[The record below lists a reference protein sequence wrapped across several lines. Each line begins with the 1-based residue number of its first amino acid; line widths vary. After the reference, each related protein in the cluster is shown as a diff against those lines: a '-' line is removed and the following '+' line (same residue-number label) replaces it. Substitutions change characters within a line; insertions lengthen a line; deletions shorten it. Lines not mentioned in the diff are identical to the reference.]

1 MKYVKF
7 FNNQVNAFIR
17 ENRIIDLKKYDKDVF
32 INFIFTNEN
41 LNQIII
47 KNISNISEM
56 ENLFEEE
63 ITNNCVSNLK
73 KSK

>member
-7 FNNQVNAFIR
+7 INNQVNAFIR

-32 INFIFTNEN
+32 INFIFNNEN

>member
-7 FNNQVNAFIR
+7 INNQVNAFIR

>member
-7 FNNQVNAFIR
+7 INNQVNTFIR
-17 ENRIIDLKKYDKDVF
+17 EKRVIDLKKYDKDVF